1 MTQVMYKVDKDDL
14 LMLAWKI
21 YKASDEYKN
30 TKRWADGGYQYGTSA
45 LWAAF
50 AKGWVESEKASSVA
64 IDKATEMLRL
74 TNNVFDRFQGFE
86 ETVRRYITSDDPVII
101 EQAYEELCKFFNVV
115 PDTDPEEDL
124 ET

>member
-1 MTQVMYKVDKDDL
+1 MYQVDKDDP
-14 LMLAWKI
+14 LMLAWKT

-30 TKRWADGGYQYGTSA
+30 TKRWADGGYQYAEGA

-50 AKGWVESEKASSVA
+50 AKGWVESEKASSMA
-64 IDKATEMLRL
+64 IDKATVMLRA
-74 TNNVFDRFQGFE
+74 TNGAFDRFKSFE
-86 ETVRRYITSDDPVII
+86 EIVRRYITSDDPVII